1 MTSPTDLAPQLVG
14 EWEGSQGRGRV
25 GGGNRVWLRK
35 GLTEDRRELEQEGQG
50 QTGGQA
56 VEWAVEWLVRECEL
70 QLYSEKWRGAQER
83 IELGKWE
90 VELER
95 KLHEL

>member
-1 MTSPTDLAPQLVG
+1 MS
-14 EWEGSQGRGRV
+14 GRRAKGGAADRV
-25 GGGNRVWLRK
+25 GGGNREWLRK
-35 GLTEDRRELEQEGQG
+35 GWTEDRRELEQEGQG

-56 VEWAVEWLVRECEL
+56 VEWAVGWLVRECES
-70 QLYSEKWRGAQER
+70 QLLSGVLEALRNEGGAQEK

-95 KLHEL
+95 KLHGL